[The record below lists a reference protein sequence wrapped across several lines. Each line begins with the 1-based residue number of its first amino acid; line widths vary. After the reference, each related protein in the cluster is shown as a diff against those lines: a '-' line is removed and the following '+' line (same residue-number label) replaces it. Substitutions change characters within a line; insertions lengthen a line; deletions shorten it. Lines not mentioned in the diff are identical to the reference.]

1 MPMNMLWK
9 TLTWRPGIFAEI
21 CNTSYLNVLSNL
33 SNLGIQRARCTKLDA
48 KKKKTFHPSV
58 SIQEQHFTHLY
69 IRISSVELLYWI
81 WYMRTPGMWFC
92 GGHLMVAELDV
103 RSDTLTLC
111 WSDRA
116 WPPLT
121 LDLMDV
127 GMSEGPGSGSS
138 LGSKCGEGL
147 TTSSTGAVASPAA
160 LDAMHVNFPES
171 WGRKCILWQIL
182 PEKGLIRDRLFNW
195 QMLQSLY

>member
-1 MPMNMLWK
+1 MRYKNNVWEDREVFQFPSIFCCLSVEDKRSSDRSSSVWRTSVMTTHTQWNRSH
-9 TLTWRPGIFAEI
+9 TLIR
-21 CNTSYLNVLSNL
+21 S
-33 SNLGIQRARCTKLDA
+33 
-48 KKKKTFHPSV
+48 
-58 SIQEQHFTHLY
+58 HLY
-69 IRISSVELLYWI
+69 MSISSVELLYWI
-81 WYMRTPGMWFC
+81 WYIRTPGMWFC

-111 WSDRA
+111 WSVRA
-116 WPPLT
+116 CPPLT

-127 GMSEGPGSGSS
+127 GMSDGPGSGSS

-171 WGRKCILWQIL
+171 WEPSEDKRPNIYFQ
-182 PEKGLIRDRLFNW
+182 FYTSVS
-195 QMLQSLY
+195 Q

>member
-1 MPMNMLWK
+1 MRM
-9 TLTWRPGIFAEI
+9 
-21 CNTSYLNVLSNL
+21 
-33 SNLGIQRARCTKLDA
+33 
-48 KKKKTFHPSV
+48 
-58 SIQEQHFTHLY
+58 
-69 IRISSVELLYWI
+69 SSVELLYWI

-92 GGHLMVAELDV
+92 GGHLMVAEPDV

-116 WPPLT
+116 WPPLM

-160 LDAMHVNFPES
+160 FDAMHVNFPES
-171 WGRKCILWQIL
+171 CKSS
-182 PEKGLIRDRLFNW
+182 E
-195 QMLQSLY
+195 SL